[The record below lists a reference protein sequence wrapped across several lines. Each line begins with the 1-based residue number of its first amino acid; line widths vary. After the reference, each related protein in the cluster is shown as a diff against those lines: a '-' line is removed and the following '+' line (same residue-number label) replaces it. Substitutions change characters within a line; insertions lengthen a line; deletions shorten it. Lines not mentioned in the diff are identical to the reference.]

1 MSAENFGQWM
11 LHNGA
16 ELETGQLGLKKAF
29 DAGQAFMKER
39 ALLELVGL
47 GVNFA
52 KKAEQDPAKAPGW
65 SVASSALGIAGQHLE
80 KNLDVS

>member
-1 MSAENFGQWM
+1 
-11 LHNGA
+11 
-16 ELETGQLGLKKAF
+16 
-29 DAGQAFMKER
+29 MKER

-52 KKAEQDPAKAPGW
+52 KKAEQDPPKAPGW
-65 SVASSALGIAGQHLE
+65 KVASTALGIAGQHLE

>member
-1 MSAENFGQWM
+1 MKNFGQW
-11 LHNGA
+11 LLEYHGEANTL
-16 ELETGQLGLKKAF
+16 ELRAAF